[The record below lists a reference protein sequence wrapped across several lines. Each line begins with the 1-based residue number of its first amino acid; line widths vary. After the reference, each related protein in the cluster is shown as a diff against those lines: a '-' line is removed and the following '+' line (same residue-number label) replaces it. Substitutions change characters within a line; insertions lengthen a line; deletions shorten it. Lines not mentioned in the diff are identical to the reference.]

1 MSTVI
6 SNWQLGFL
14 QILPAV
20 QTHAQIRFRQLRAER
35 REEAIQETIAA
46 ACVNYQLAAVQG
58 KLDVV
63 SPGPLADFA
72 VRHVKTG
79 RHVGGSQDGARDVLS
94 RVCQARHGV
103 EVVSSD
109 RHRVPGS
116 LHDGSD
122 GWKMIAIADR
132 RASIPDV
139 AALRIDFADWLKT
152 LTRRDRRIVNVLAQG
167 QRTMEVAQKFKV
179 TPGRISQL
187 RCRFERS
194 WKSFQGETDSPAV
207 VA

>member
-1 MSTVI
+1 MSTAI
-6 SNWQLGFL
+6 SDWQSGFL
-14 QILPAV
+14 QLLPAV
-20 QTHAQIRFRQLRAER
+20 QTHAQIRFRRLPAER

-79 RHVGGSQDGARDVLS
+79 RHVGGAQDGARDVMS
-94 RVCQARHGV
+94 RVCQARHRV
-103 EVVSSD
+103 AVVRCD
-109 RHRVPGS
+109 RHRVPAG

-132 RASIPDV
+132 KASIPEV
-139 AALRIDFADWLKT
+139 AALRIDFSEWLKT

-167 QRTMEVAQKFKV
+167 NRTMEVAERFRV

-187 RCRFERS
+187 RGRFERS
-194 WKSFQGETDSPAV
+194 WRIFQGEGDSAV
-207 VA
+207 AA

>member
-1 MSTVI
+1 MSTAT
-6 SNWQLGFL
+6 SDWQLGFL

-20 QTHAQIRFRQLRAER
+20 KTHAAIRFRQLRAER

-46 ACVNYQLAAVQG
+46 ACVNYQLAAAQG
-58 KLDVV
+58 KLNVV

-79 RHVGGSQDGARDVLS
+79 RHVGGHQDAAKDVISPACQRRL
-94 RVCQARHGV
+94 RVIVRSIDVAY
-103 EVVSSD
+103 ENS
-109 RHRVPGS
+109 
-116 LHDGSD
+116 
-122 GWKMIAIADR
+122 GWKQLAVADC

-139 AALRIDFADWLKT
+139 AALRIDFSEWLKT
-152 LTRRDRRIVNVLAQG
+152 LTRRDRQIVDILAQG
-167 QRTMEVAQKFKV
+167 HRTMEVAERFRV

-194 WKSFQGETDSPAV
+194 WRVFQGEGDSPA
-207 VA
+207 AAA

>member
-1 MSTVI
+1 MSTAT
-6 SNWQLGFL
+6 SDWQLGFL

-20 QTHAQIRFRQLRAER
+20 QTHAKIRFRQLPAER
-35 REEAIQETIAA
+35 REEAVEEAIAA
-46 ACVNYQLAAVQG
+46 ACVNYQLAATQG

-63 SPGPLADFA
+63 SAGPLADFA

-79 RHVGGSQDGARDVLS
+79 RHVGGHQDAAKDVIS
-94 RVCQARHGV
+94 PACRRRRRVTVRSIDVAY
-103 EVVSSD
+103 ENN
-109 RHRVPGS
+109 
-116 LHDGSD
+116 

-139 AALRIDFADWLKT
+139 AALRIDFSEWLKT

-167 QRTMEVAQKFKV
+167 HRTMEVAERFRV

-194 WKSFQGETDSPAV
+194 WRVFQGDTDSPA
-207 VA
+207 AAA

>member
-1 MSTVI
+1 MSTII
-6 SNWQLGFL
+6 SDWQFGFL

-20 QTHAQIRFRQLRAER
+20 KTHAKIRFRQLRAER

-46 ACVNYQLAAVQG
+46 ACVNYELAAVHG

-79 RHVGGSQDGARDVLS
+79 RHVGGSQDGARDVMS
-94 RVCQARHGV
+94 RICQVRHGV
-103 EVVSSD
+103 EVVSCD
-109 RHRVPGS
+109 RPRMPAS
-116 LHDGSD
+116 LHDGTD

-139 AALRIDFADWLKT
+139 AALRIDFSEWLKT
-152 LTRRDRRIVNVLAQG
+152 LTRRHRQIVNVLVQG
-167 QRTMEVAQKFKV
+167 HRTMEVAERFRV

-187 RCRFERS
+187 RCQFERS
-194 WKSFQGETDSPAV
+194 WRVFQGETISSAAAV
-207 VA
+207 